1 MTIRF
6 ALLFTCLLP
15 LQAVAESEGD
25 RDYGAYLAGECTICH
40 RADGNSAGIPPIVGM
55 ESADFVAALQAYKRK
70 DRDHPGMQVI
80 ASRLG
85 DEEIAALA
93 AYFGSVEP

>member
-1 MTIRF
+1 MPF
-6 ALLFTCLLP
+6 DPGLGMAD
-15 LQAVAESEGD
+15 SEGD
-25 RDYGAYLAGECTICH
+25 RDYGAYLAGECTTCH
-40 RADGNSAGIPPIVGM
+40 RTDGSSAGIPPIIGM
-55 ESADFVAALQAYKRK
+55 ESADFVAALQAYRQK